1 MNRPDY
7 TYKNFKT
14 DSTLGLLNGLFFC
27 SINSI
32 YTIALN
38 KPYAADETSKA
49 KLLAVSKKFLIQTG
63 KLSFV
68 FLGANIVF
76 GYTKKK

>member
-1 MNRPDY
+1 MNRSDY

-14 DSTLGLLNGLFFC
+14 DSTLGLLNGIFFS

-38 KPYAADETSKA
+38 KPYNANATSKSKA
-49 KLLAVSKKFLIQTG
+49 LSVSKKFLVQTS
-63 KLSFV
+63 KLSLV

>member
-1 MNRPDY
+1 MNRSDY

-14 DSTLGLLNGLFFC
+14 DSTLGLLNGLFFS

-38 KPYAADETSKA
+38 KPYTADATSNAKA
-49 KLLAVSKKFLIQTG
+49 LAVSKKFFVQTG
-63 KLSFV
+63 KLSLV